1 VEGKVLIISKEQIE
15 NLINK
20 LNDPAKFDESRDEVK
35 KMIEIKSALLWR
47 AAGPRSC
54 CGSLE
59 GIRVCLDSEVEILE
73 EVLDALDKPDI
84 PRASSLLRDYIKCL
98 GLLEQ

>member
-1 VEGKVLIISKEQIE
+1 VLVISEEQVE

-20 LNDPAKFDESRDEVK
+20 LNDPSKFDECRNEVK

-47 AAGPRSC
+47 AEGPRSC

-59 GIRVCLDSEVEILE
+59 GIKVCLDSEVEILE
-73 EVLDALDKPDI
+73 EVLAALDRHDI

>member
-1 VEGKVLIISKEQIE
+1 VFKVLVISKEQVE
-15 NLINK
+15 NLINR
-20 LNDPAKFDESRDEVK
+20 LNDPAKFYEGRDEVK

-47 AAGPRSC
+47 AEGPRSC

-73 EVLDALDKPDI
+73 EVLDALDEHDI
-84 PRASSLLRDYIKCL
+84 TRASSLLKDYTKCL